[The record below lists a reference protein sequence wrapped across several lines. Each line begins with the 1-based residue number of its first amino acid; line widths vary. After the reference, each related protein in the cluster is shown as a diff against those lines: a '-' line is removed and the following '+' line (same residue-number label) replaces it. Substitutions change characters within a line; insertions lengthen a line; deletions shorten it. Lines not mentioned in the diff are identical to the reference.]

1 MIDGRESRGALFA
14 VVPSSSGSVTV
25 TKAVVPLSKNPARQG
40 VRVKIN
46 SLQAREV

>member
-40 VRVKIN
+40 ASCENKVLA
-46 SLQAREV
+46 SS